1 MLFSSSGIFI
11 SQNEKYGLYLYL
23 VWHNLLKT
31 VYEEKG
37 FFTRFFFILLCH
49 WLRALPLSLYRMALI
64 YWMR

>member
-31 VYEEKG
+31 VYGES
-37 FFTRFFFILLCH
+37 TS
-49 WLRALPLSLYRMALI
+49 LSSI
-64 YWMR
+64 